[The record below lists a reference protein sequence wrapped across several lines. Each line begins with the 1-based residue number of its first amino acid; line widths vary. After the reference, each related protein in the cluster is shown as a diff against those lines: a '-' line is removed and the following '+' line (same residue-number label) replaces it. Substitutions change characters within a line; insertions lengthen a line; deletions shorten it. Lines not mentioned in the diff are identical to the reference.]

1 MVIREIEATNN
12 EKLRKKLIEL
22 VKDFELL
29 SAESSEIMLLA
40 ERYVSEGIIPV
51 KHIEDAVHIAVA
63 TVNSLDI
70 LVSWN
75 FEHIV
80 KLKTKRQVNAVNIL
94 LGYNPIEI
102 IEPGMF

>member
-1 MVIREIEATNN
+1 MNIEQGISN
-12 EKLRKKLIEL
+12 
-22 VKDFELL
+22 FEVHYSTFDILNSIL
-29 SAESSEIMLLA
+29 S
-40 ERYVSEGIIPV
+40 R
-51 KHIEDAVHIAVA
+51 
-63 TVNSLDI
+63 LDI

-80 KLKTKRQVNAVNIL
+80 KLKTKIQANAVNVL